1 MDFPPGYLS
10 PKSHNLYQEKKK
22 NNYLHGCWICDTM
35 GPLDVHSSWT
45 LSIFFYCSYCKQ
57 YHVRFFLSLSTY
69 MKQGNQR
76 PKSSQKQGDYFSWP
90 VCHIKKHL
98 SEHVHNGLPP
108 ATTALWPNL
117 PNQKSGNRLI
127 LRWYYCRSYD
137 IGRKI
142 LLQNQK

>member
-10 PKSHNLYQEKKK
+10 PKSQSLNQEKR
-22 NNYLHGCWICDTM
+22 NNYPHGWWICDTS
-35 GPLDVHSSWT
+35 GTIRCPFINNFKNKYFLLQTISRSF
-45 LSIFFYCSYCKQ
+45 S
-57 YHVRFFLSLSTY
+57 LSLSTR

-76 PKSSQKQGDYFSWP
+76 SKNSQRQVDYFLWP

-117 PNQKSGNRLI
+117 PNQKSGDRLNVV
-127 LRWYYCRSYD
+127 WYYCWSYD

-142 LLQNQK
+142 FLKNPN